1 MTRAQTLG
9 LMAAHI
15 WVRYGSDADGDPDGA
30 IGDAV
35 EVADALLREAE
46 RVSPEPTAWPIVT
59 NEPAMGTVTHPVALY
74 CTCNGPSTTANNCT
88 VCGLPKYGA
97 TLTWAKSE

>member
-15 WVRYGSDADGDPDGA
+15 WVRYERDADGDPDGA

-46 RVSPEPTAWPIVT
+46 RVCPEPPFDLSGKPGEWRILTYDPGHT
-59 NEPAMGTVTHPVALY
+59 SEPNT
-74 CTCNGPSTTANNCT
+74 
-88 VCGLPKYGA
+88 
-97 TLTWAKSE
+97 